1 MLSIIYLVYYYINYT
16 LINTIS
22 QENTLREEKGK
33 KVSFLPGNR
42 ENSILFSFTLT
53 QQISFISGL
62 SFL

>member
-33 KVSFLPGNR
+33 KISFLLGNR